1 MSMRAPACLVLL
13 FTALLISCTGGV
25 KEQSADTPA
34 FIRDVQTIREGPDS
48 FVVHFSLRGNNMID
62 AISDGKAII
71 EIIQTPYI
79 SYKGRPT
86 VLFNQT
92 REVKKADFKESPSG
106 SRYYSFG
113 PISNSQFNHLS
124 IMGANYAIV
133 NIYFMTP
140 DGQVLSSRCG
150 LPIPL

>member
-1 MSMRAPACLVLL
+1 MGA
-13 FTALLISCTGGV
+13 V
-25 KEQSADTPA
+25 KGQSDDTPA
-34 FIRDVQTIREGPDS
+34 FIENVQTVRVGPDS
-48 FVVHFSLRGNNMID
+48 FVVYFSLSNKDMVD
-62 AISDGKAII
+62 TISDGKAII

-92 REVKKADFKESPSG
+92 REVKKADFEKSPSG
-106 SRYYSFG
+106 IRSYSFG

-133 NIYFMTP
+133 NIYFATP
-140 DGQVLSSRCG
+140 DGQVILSRCD

>member
-1 MSMRAPACLVLL
+1 MTKKVHSCFLLLFIVLL
-13 FTALLISCTGGV
+13 MSCMGAAEG
-25 KEQSADTPA
+25 QSDNTPA
-34 FIRDVQTIREGPDS
+34 FIKDVQTIREGPDS
-48 FVVHFSLRGNNMID
+48 FVVDFSLCDKDMAD
-62 AISDGKAII
+62 TISDGKVII

-92 REVKKADFKESPSG
+92 RNVKKADFKGSISG
-106 SRYYSFG
+106 IRYYSFG

-124 IMGANYAIV
+124 ITGANYAIV

-140 DGQVLSSRCG
+140 DGQILSSRCD